1 VRRLGKHEIY
11 RITSVLPRYSR
22 VKIGC
27 LVFHAMQDGMFKHSH
42 SYEDKFVF
50 YLSLS
55 FRSQI
60 RKSYHSVVDDYLR
73 SFELNKFPTRLYIPN
88 KLRQFTLFYFI
99 LFNEIFY

>member
-1 VRRLGKHEIY
+1 
-11 RITSVLPRYSR
+11 
-22 VKIGC
+22 
-27 LVFHAMQDGMFKHSH
+27 MQDGMFKHSH

-73 SFELNKFPTRLYIPN
+73 SFELKNQQVSYKTLYTEQI
-88 KLRQFTLFYFI
+88 KTIYFI
-99 LFNEIFY
+99 LLYFI